1 KIQAQRAVKTEPTFK
16 IHHPKSPI
24 PSTLFFSRPSPLYHA
39 GVAKREGGLSSA
51 ANPKSNIQNP
61 SSGDSSPR
69 SSFCFHTSPFSS
81 SARTFVLGATR
92 ARQLLAVL
100 Q

>member
-1 KIQAQRAVKTEPTFK
+1 MNPKLIIQNP
-16 IHHPKSPI
+16 
-24 PSTLFFSRPSPLYHA
+24 PSGDPSPATSHSQLHHA
-39 GVAKREGGLSSA
+39 VVAKREGGLSSA